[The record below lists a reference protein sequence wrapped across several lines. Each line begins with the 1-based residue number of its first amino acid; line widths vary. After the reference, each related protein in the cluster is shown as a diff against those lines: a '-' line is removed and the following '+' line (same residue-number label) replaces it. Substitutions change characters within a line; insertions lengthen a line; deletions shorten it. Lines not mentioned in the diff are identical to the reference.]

1 MERNNVPDYETNKQQ
16 VKMKIVFALEFAR
29 VDFQLSAA
37 NVAYVQCQQFSG
49 GRVDNFKQLKM
60 REKRGHRLHTVK

>member
-1 MERNNVPDYETNKQQ
+1 MERNNVPDYVTNKQQEQQ

-37 NVAYVQCQQFSG
+37 NVAYVQCQQFPG
-49 GRVDNFKQLKM
+49 GGESWQLQAVENE
-60 REKRGHRLHTVK
+60 EKRGT